1 MGAFDVA
8 VVGGGIVGL
17 ATARELATAHGLV
30 PLVLE
35 RETDLAAHQ
44 TGHNSGV
51 LHSGL
56 YYRPD
61 SHKARA
67 CVEGS
72 RSLSDYVALRR
83 LPVLRCGKLVV
94 ATGEEELDRLAE
106 LERRGRANGIPG
118 LERVDRAGLV
128 AREPE
133 VAGIAGL
140 WVPSTAVVDFVA
152 VSRSFAADLEAAG
165 GAVRRMAPVTAIR
178 PRDGAI
184 ELRAGGDRLSVPYLV
199 ACAGLE
205 ADRIARLAGLRPSI
219 RIVPFRGDYFEIGDG
234 GGRNVRG
241 LVYPVPDPELP
252 FLGVHVHRRLDGR
265 VEAGPNAVLAWRR
278 AGYRPGEVSPRDAA
292 ATLSFGGF
300 WRMARR
306 QAAIARREYRRAW
319 SRKSFGEAVRRLVPS
334 IRDQEIAYARSG
346 VRAQAVDAEGRLV
359 DDFVFAEGE
368 RMLHVL
374 NAPSPAATASMAI
387 ARTLAARVVA
397 GLGGGVPKG
406 EGEG

>member
-1 MGAFDVA
+1 MGAYDVA

-17 ATARELATAHGLV
+17 ATARELATTHGLA

-72 RSLSDYVALRR
+72 RSLSDYVALRG
-83 LPVLRCGKLVV
+83 LPALRCGKLVV
-94 ATGEEELDRLAE
+94 ATGEEELGRLAE
-106 LERRGRANGIPG
+106 LERRGRANGISG
-118 LERVDRAGLV
+118 LERVDRTGLLEH
-128 AREPE
+128 EPE
-133 VAGIAGL
+133 VSGLAGL
-140 WVPSTAVVDFVA
+140 WVPTTAVVDFVA
-152 VSRSFAADLEAAG
+152 VARSFAADVEAAG
-165 GAVRRMAPVTAIR
+165 GAVRRLAPVTAIR
-178 PRDGAI
+178 LRGGAVEI
-184 ELRAGGDRLSVPYLV
+184 RAGDERVSVPYLV

-205 ADRIARLAGLRPSI
+205 ADRIARLAGLRPAV
-219 RIVPFRGDYFEIGDG
+219 RIVPFRGDYFEIGAG
-234 GGRNVRG
+234 AGRHVRG

-278 AGYRPGEVSPRDAA
+278 AGYRPGEVSARDAA
-292 ATLSFGGF
+292 ATLAFGGF

-319 SRKSFGEAVRRLVPS
+319 SRRRFGEAVRRLVPS
-334 IRDQEIAYARSG
+334 IRDGEIAYARSG

-368 RMLHVL
+368 RMMHVL

-387 ARTLAARVVA
+387 ARTLAERVMA
-397 GLGGGVPKG
+397 ALGERRSAA
-406 EGEG
+406 EGRG